1 MAHLIDV
8 IHIELVDLE
17 HVLEFPQ
24 LKGNLFF
31 WITATNKLWYS
42 TFELESFLYVFSQLS
57 IFFSKRC

>member
-31 WITATNKLWYS
+31 GLQQLTNYGIRL
-42 TFELESFLYVFSQLS
+42 LS
-57 IFFSKRC
+57 

>member
-31 WITATNKLWYS
+31 GLQQLTNWYS
-42 TFELESFLYVFSQLS
+42 TFELDLFLYVFSQLS
-57 IFFSKRC
+57 IFFSKRF